1 MQVLKRLLDFYINSS
16 IHVALAMFC
25 LSYATVY
32 SNGLCKHITYP
43 SCIFFGTIIGY
54 NFLKYYADVLR
65 GNFSLNKY
73 LGVLSITILALLGYL
88 FFVIRMVDSIK
99 AQLFLSAVMVMVY
112 PFLRR
117 YGIVKMFW
125 VSFVIAYLT
134 AFVFINELPTFKGYV
149 YLEFFKRFVFVSA
162 LMIPFEIYDSQ
173 HDDKTLNTLPQR
185 FGVEQA
191 KTIGYLLLIL
201 YIILEIV
208 NYNINYNF
216 QIQFAVIA
224 ILIAIV
230 TAIAIRFSAL
240 ENNPYFTSFWV
251 ESIPILW
258 LILQVL
264 FQ

>member
-1 MQVLKRLLDFYINSS
+1 MQVSKRLLDFYINSS

-25 LSYATVY
+25 LSYVTVY

-54 NFLKYYADVLR
+54 NFLKHFGIVLK
-65 GNFSLNKY
+65 GNFSLNRY
-73 LGVLSITILALLGYL
+73 VGIVSVTILALLGYL
-88 FFVIRMVDSIK
+88 FFLIRMVDSIK
-99 AQLFLSAVMVMVY
+99 AQLLLSSAMVMVY

-117 YGIVKMFW
+117 YGIIKMFW

-134 AFVFINELPTFKGYV
+134 AFVFVNELPTFKGNV
-149 YLEFFKRFVFVSA
+149 FLEFFKRFVFVSA

-185 FGVEQA
+185 WGVEPA
-191 KTIGYLLLIL
+191 KTIGYFLLIV
-201 YIILEIV
+201 YVILEIV
-208 NYNINYNF
+208 NYNTNNNF
-216 QIQFAVIA
+216 KIQYVVIA

-230 TAIAIRFSAL
+230 TAMAIRFSTM
-240 ENNPYFTSFWV
+240 ESNPYFTSFWV

-258 LILQVL
+258 WFLLVL